1 LTSES
6 AANRAVSLSRC
17 AVATKDAWRDLVL
30 HVDGPFVEP
39 VSIQVEGDAV
49 GITNPNGM
57 ISEGTGST
65 TVRTS
70 GWHATRA
77 IVDLG
82 RVAMGYVEIGVLLAV
97 VTAAEVALFY
107 ADIPRRITIPSLL
120 FLTAVKFL
128 LVVMWFMHLRFDRR
142 LLTWVFVAGLAI
154 AGVIFSA
161 LAALTLL

>member
-1 LTSES
+1 
-6 AANRAVSLSRC
+6 VSS
-17 AVATKDAWRDLVL
+17 
-30 HVDGPFVEP
+30 VEEQEQGHEHP
-39 VSIQVEGDAV
+39 TV
-49 GITNPNGM
+49 GQ
-57 ISEGTGST
+57 
-65 TVRTS
+65 
-70 GWHATRA
+70 
-77 IVDLG
+77 
-82 RVAMGYVEIGVLLAV
+82 YVEIGVLLAV